1 MPGREEVTLHRLEG
15 GTKWHCAG
23 VDCRYVG
30 SADLPLSGE
39 GRTVYWDGEQ
49 LRASEDDEP
58 TALADVCNHCQL
70 QLGWTSAEE
79 RFAAARERHGD
90 TSEPTHR
97 SRPLWSRDSDGE

>member
-1 MPGREEVTLHRLEG
+1 MPEREEVTLYRLEG

-30 SADLPLSGE
+30 SADLPLSSE

-49 LRASEDDEP
+49 VRASEDDEP
-58 TALADVCNHCQL
+58 AALADVCNHCQL

-90 TSEPTHR
+90 TSERTHR
-97 SRPLWSRDSDGE
+97 SRPLWRRNSDEE

>member
-1 MPGREEVTLHRLEG
+1 MPEREEVTLYRLEG

-30 SADLPLSGE
+30 SADLPLSSE
-39 GRTVYWDGEQ
+39 GQTVYWDGEQ
-49 LRASEDDEP
+49 VRASEDDEP
-58 TALADVCNHCQL
+58 AALADVCNHCQL

-90 TSEPTHR
+90 TSERTHR
-97 SRPLWSRDSDGE
+97 SRPLWRRDPDGE